1 MDFVAKN
8 PDSFA
13 EPSVNVCFWYITLRV
28 FLGTFSWLQKSYLLK
43 GISKRKQNSAKYVVA
58 RVRCYFHTLTKPL
71 KKTCKRVNSSK
82 NETLQQATSLITN

>member
-8 PDSFA
+8 PDGFA
-13 EPSVNVCFWYITLRV
+13 EPSLNVCFWYITLRV
-28 FLGTFSWLQKSYLLK
+28 FLETFYLLQKSYLLK
-43 GISKRKQNSAKYVVA
+43 GVSKKKQNSAKYVVA